1 MQRRKSFHFHLE
13 KDKGHHSN
21 KLAAGNFPV
30 CVSFAKSSLK
40 WGLALLVRPGSCLRV
55 GPETLVFF
63 FLWRLKRSK
72 EKAVWDIFFFVSM
85 LSLSLHLLEFFR
97 HIALQRKL
105 SRLSACWK
113 IEKAELRDRPEA
125 AGTTASSRSGGGCTR
140 GTGLS
145 GGRQKPRAAQ
155 VPSWVSHFLNKWE
168 VSQL

>member
-40 WGLALLVRPGSCLRV
+40 RGLALLVRPGSCLRV

-63 FLWRLKRSK
+63 FCGDLSEAKRRLFG
-72 EKAVWDIFFFVSM
+72 ILFFFFFCF
-85 LSLSLHLLEFFR
+85 HAKPFPAFARDFR

-105 SRLSACWK
+105 SRLSACRK

-155 VPSWVSHFLNKWE
+155 VP
-168 VSQL
+168 